1 MAFYT
6 SLAFIFSIIA
16 VVLFLFFLYKYRR
29 IRPDAKI
36 AVMEDQE
43 GKIKVP
49 YIVHDIKAYDAGEAA
64 VVRHMN
70 KVNEEEAVFKI
81 RELEEAVF
89 KIRELEE
96 EAVLT
101 KAPRPGG
108 GHYGEGRPGVNL
120 ALL

>member
-49 YIVHDIKAYDAGEAA
+49 YIVHDINAYDAGEAA

-81 RELEEAVF
+81 RELEE
-89 KIRELEE
+89 
-96 EAVLT
+96 EAKEAKEKKMQT
-101 KAPRPGG
+101 DPRPGG
-108 GHYGEGRPGVNL
+108 GHYGEGRADVNL